1 MLISGILTAGSAIH
15 ATSQAKKAQKDYMK
29 AQERNEAMKAA
40 KREEMTGKL
49 REERFAGAAHFK
61 SYYGQKEQGV
71 LGLGSSGEEDS
82 GGGWPT

>member
-1 MLISGILTAGSAIH
+1 MDNAII
-15 ATSQAKKAQKDYMK
+15 KDRVLEEQQQ
-29 AQERNEAMKAA
+29 QERNEAMKEA
-40 KREEMTGKL
+40 KRAELEEKL
-49 REERFAGAAHFK
+49 KQDRFAGAAHFK